1 MLEKLHCLHFC
12 ANAPKMSIFL
22 GKPIKGATNMTSA
35 LQHCK
40 TNFFCKFSWPYC
52 IQSKYADVF
61 KKCIF
66 VLDWSTRDVVFVL
79 FKLFLWP
86 FLPKKDQSL
95 ACKAFIAHCDKKMK
109 NVQLNFRTFCT
120 RIKSWKGEKFL
131 FVLTPSTF

>member
-66 VLDWSTRDVVFVL
+66 VLDWSTRCCFCIIQVIFVT
-79 FKLFLWP
+79 FPAKKRPEPCMQSFYCTLWQ
-86 FLPKKDQSL
+86 KDEKSPI
-95 ACKAFIAHCDKKMK
+95 CCHSIIHS
-109 NVQLNFRTFCT
+109 VQTTVATENQCPLVN
-120 RIKSWKGEKFL
+120 KY
-131 FVLTPSTF
+131 